1 MTFILK
7 LTKDDFITEFKNWEQ
22 NKFSIEALK
31 LIYDIET
38 DMHEENSL
46 IKLDKTVIYTSYH
59 EYENEQELL
68 DDYKGCDTIL
78 DIENNTTVWRISDS
92 GGLLI
97 NPF

>member
-1 MTFILK
+1 MPMVKILDK
-7 LTKDDFITEFKNWEQ
+7 NDFVNEMLNWEQ
-22 NKFSIEALK
+22 NKFSAEALK
-31 LIYDIET
+31 IIFDIEMEINFT
-38 DMHEENSL
+38 YKE
-46 IKLDKTVIYTSYH
+46 LDKTVIYTRYH

-78 DIENNTTVWRISDS
+78 DIEKNTTVWKISDS